1 MEAIILGSGSKGN
14 SALIITNTKKV
25 LIDVGF
31 SFPKTKMILEKYN
44 IKPKDIDFI
53 LLTHSHKD
61 HIAGL
66 SSFTKKEKKHV
77 YIPKDMYKEVNKL
90 VDADYIIPISNDEF
104 IVDDLRIKFLYTSH
118 DAISSV
124 GFLLEDTNSLIY
136 MTDTGYISKKNL
148 KYMYD
153 KNIYILESNHDPK
166 MLMDGPYPRYLKERV
181 ISDKGHLSNNTTAK
195 YLKKI
200 ISQNT
205 KYVVLAHLSE
215 TNNCEELALKA
226 IKDEEIDKDINIL
239 IAKQHEETIMIEV

>member
-90 VDADYIIPISNDEF
+90 VDANYIIPISNDEF

-166 MLMDGPYPRYLKERV
+166 MLMDGPYPYILKQRV
-181 ISDKGHLSNNTTAK
+181 ISDTGHLSNEMAGNYLNEVIGDNT
-195 YLKKI
+195 KKI
-200 ISQNT
+200 I
-205 KYVVLAHLSE
+205 LAHLSE
-215 TNNCEELALKA
+215 TNNLEELAINTVKEIIGNKVEVVA
-226 IKDEEIDKDINIL
+226 ARQEEDMLVRI
-239 IAKQHEETIMIEV
+239 